1 MDAPLE
7 KTWWVVPGR
16 LLAGPYPG
24 EYQVHDTRRNAR
36 RLMEAGIRSVLN
48 LMEAREETNDTRG
61 RSPYAAELDFAA
73 ARMGVACDWQRFEI
87 HDMSIPDVAGMDQIQ
102 AAIDASLSADRPVYA
117 HCWGGRGRTG
127 TVVGAWMIRSGL
139 ATRDDFVEVIS
150 SLRPGLPGPSPETR
164 EQIEFVRSYT
174 RDRR

>member
-24 EYQVHDTRRNAR
+24 EYQLHDTRRNAR
-36 RLMEAGIRSVLN
+36 RLLEAGIRTVLN
-48 LMEAREETNDTRG
+48 LMEAREETDDGAG
-61 RSPYAAELDFAA
+61 RSPYVAELERAA
-73 ARMGVACDWQRFEI
+73 ARLGVELDWQRFEI
-87 HDMSIPDVAGMDQIQ
+87 HDMSVPDVARMDQIQ
-102 AAIDASLSADRPVYA
+102 AAIDASLAADRPVYA

-127 TVVGAWMIRSGL
+127 TVVGAFMIRRGL
-139 ATRDDFVEVIS
+139 ATHENFVDLIS

-174 RDRR
+174 RDRI